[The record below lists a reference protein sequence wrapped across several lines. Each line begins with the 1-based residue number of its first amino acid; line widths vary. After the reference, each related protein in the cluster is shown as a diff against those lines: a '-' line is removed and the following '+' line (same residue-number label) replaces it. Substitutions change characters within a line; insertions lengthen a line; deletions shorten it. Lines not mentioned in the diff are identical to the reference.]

1 MFVISKWNHQQ
12 SFTFSDFIQIN
23 AHLYYRTQFYAII
36 LHQSI
41 ILHQIG
47 AE

>member
-1 MFVISKWNHQQ
+1 MFVISKLNHQQ

-23 AHLYYRTQFYAII
+23 AHLYYQFYAII